1 MRKSLVLSI
10 FFGLISLACSTEPQG
25 TSFLFELEETGRYAV
40 QMRDNDGTFLAI
52 DTLDIQGDYAFSISF
67 DTARI
72 ISFLPIEG
80 DLPVVHAVVRPEAH
94 QLVVG
99 KDGFISGSGEN
110 NWMGEQRRM
119 QLQLISFIDSL
130 DAVKATYADS
140 TSFKGLTEL
149 DSLFFDYADL
159 YRQRVLDTLAAN
171 PAYLSNVMAV
181 YHRIGQK
188 PVIDYIIDR
197 DLLRAVN
204 DALQKSSPESPDAK
218 AYKLWIDEFEETF
231 QFSLV
236 VDEAAEKF
244 VEGTPFPEFTLE
256 TPQGELTNLPALSL
270 DDHIVAVWA
279 SWCVPCRTELKSFA
293 KGGTMDNWILLSLDG
308 LPQQRSPLGEWY
320 EAIATDDLGGLHL
333 SDLGGSRSKITE
345 RLGIRELPVYFRVE
359 NGIITQRVNDIG
371 ALTR

>member
-10 FFGLISLACSTEPQG
+10 FLGLISLACSTEPQG

-72 ISFLPIEG
+72 ISFLPVEG
-80 DLPVVHAVVRPEAH
+80 DLPVVHAVVRPEAE

-99 KDGFISGSGEN
+99 KDGFISGTGEN

-256 TPQGELTNLPALSL
+256 TPQGELTNLPGLSL